1 MIKNIIFDLG
11 DVLVDFDPLRVM
23 REMGLDEAGVE
34 SVAEHTVFGP
44 HWKELDRG
52 VLDKSEVF
60 GKMISEAPA
69 EYKASVSDFL
79 NNQVLKTV
87 KSFDYARKWVGSLK
101 EKGLKIYLLT
111 NYPEW
116 MFDYHY
122 KNVFTFTDFVDGK
135 VVSGVVKLIKPDEG
149 IYKTLLEKYNLTAE
163 ECIFIDDRSENVEA
177 ANKLGIKGICFTK
190 QKTVDEDIKKIIQQ
204 SE

>member
-1 MIKNIIFDLG
+1 
-11 DVLVDFDPLRVM
+11 
-23 REMGLDEAGVE
+23 
-34 SVAEHTVFGP
+34 
-44 HWKELDRG
+44 
-52 VLDKSEVF
+52 
-60 GKMISEAPA
+60 MISEALA

-116 MFDYHY
+116 LFDYHY